1 MSFFSNLLN
10 LIRGINKKNKPVQ
23 MFTFGSI
30 ISGSYSNW
38 KTDPHPTILCLGNYN
53 KNGKWYVH
61 GIQLHLAGASLN
73 FIINTIINIKKQG
86 VVTNPLLF
94 YNYLKINN
102 PNLVKNCYRTYLS
115 DMCDFKT
122 ISPGFSNINEKYC
135 YPISDNRDNF
145 ITRIVDNKKNI
156 QNIDIN
162 SEQLRNN
169 ITQVINSVKVW

>member
-10 LIRGINKKNKPVQ
+10 LIRGINKKSKPLQ
-23 MFTFGSI
+23 TFAFGSI

-61 GIQLHLAGASLN
+61 GIQLHAAGVNLDY
-73 FIINTIINIKKQG
+73 ILNTIRNIKKQG
-86 VVTNPLLF
+86 IVTNPILF
-94 YNYLKINN
+94 YNYLKLNN
-102 PNLVKNCYRTYLS
+102 PFLIKNCYRTYLS
-115 DMCDFKT
+115 ELCDFKT

-145 ITRIVDNKKNI
+145 IVRLVDNKMQI
-156 QNIDIN
+156 QNVDTY
-162 SEQLRNN
+162 STQLRNN
-169 ITQVINSVKVW
+169 ITQAINSVKVW